1 MDAWID
7 MYNQVLSVIKKGK
20 KRQTILLNKPLK
32 YNEMNLDNLTLNK
45 LKKDLHKFKKELVKN
60 TRIDSDTLDNC
71 INDVLTML
79 SSSITNLNQNNVKK
93 RKLRYIKKSKK
104 SKIIKI
110 ENNGMTI
117 TETSFCTSKL
127 GKVLNSNPLVNYKN
141 KNSTYSTIQYV
152 KGKLYMLIIN
162 ENNKV
167 KTSH

>member
-7 MYNQVLSVIKKGK
+7 MYNQVLSVIKKEK

-60 TRIDSDTLDNC
+60 TRINSDTLDNC

-127 GKVLNSNPLVNYKN
+127 
-141 KNSTYSTIQYV
+141 
-152 KGKLYMLIIN
+152 
-162 ENNKV
+162 
-167 KTSH
+167 